1 MGITEFVS
9 RRRRRRNRRRAP
21 IHLPPEDTY
30 ALQARSYVERFMFSG
45 PLCQPSKLEE
55 TWKLLD
61 RATSLFFEQFLT
73 LKRGNA
79 FYTSL
84 RIKSCNDD
92 LYLITRRSL
101 VSTANG
107 LSSWRKHEETMTS
120 TRERKRE
127 VRSLNAYYAVL
138 PAAP

>member
-1 MGITEFVS
+1 MRLKVGENLKTIRSSHEFILRTVLD
-9 RRRRRRNRRRAP
+9 
-21 IHLPPEDTY
+21 I
-30 ALQARSYVERFMFSG
+30 
-45 PLCQPSKLEE
+45 KEE
-55 TWKLLD
+55 M
-61 RATSLFFEQFLT
+61 LFT
-73 LKRGNA
+73 L
-79 FYTSL
+79 L

-101 VSTANG
+101 VSTANE
-107 LSSWRKHEETMTS
+107 LSWRKREETMTS

>member
-1 MGITEFVS
+1 MRLKVGENLKTIRSSHEFILRTVLD
-9 RRRRRRNRRRAP
+9 
-21 IHLPPEDTY
+21 I
-30 ALQARSYVERFMFSG
+30 
-45 PLCQPSKLEE
+45 KEE
-55 TWKLLD
+55 M
-61 RATSLFFEQFLT
+61 LFT
-73 LKRGNA
+73 L
-79 FYTSL
+79 L

-107 LSSWRKHEETMTS
+107 LSWRKREETMTS

-127 VRSLNAYYAVL
+127 VWSLNAYYAVL